1 MSLCWGHVHT
11 VHKSR
16 HRMPMVR
23 MHVVEDRAGARRKF
37 ARYETEI
44 GTDNGCMFPSGARV
58 GAKKKRA
65 GGEEQEVANVWV
77 GTVYRAMVHD

>member
-58 GAKKKRA
+58 GAKKKGWRRGA
-65 GGEEQEVANVWV
+65 RGRKRVGGN
-77 GTVYRAMVHD
+77 GIPSHGS